1 MTTPAPDPAEGGLSC
16 ARCRR
21 PVRFPTRRDR
31 TPAPD
36 PRGRGWSVLRRWPD
50 GLICSGCYARACE
63 TYGVCDGCSTDRL
76 LPGRGSQGQRWCTD
90 CAGGM
95 GDFTCIRC
103 GQEGWNHY
111 KSVCGRCVLI
121 DRLAAALDDGTGQIC
136 PQLVPLADWLAA
148 MSRPRS
154 GILWLTKTHVQ
165 PILTAIAHHRV
176 PLTHEGVATL
186 TPWRSVIHV
195 RDLLVACGILLPVD
209 RFLFLFEQWLP
220 IWLDTIT
227 DSEHRQLLHLHATW
241 HVLRQL
247 RHTAASGPIGHY
259 RHQSARHNLRVAAA
273 FLDHLAEDH
282 VTLATCT
289 QGQLDDWHAHH
300 THAEA
305 ASLRPLLR
313 WAITGHHMPRLRWAA
328 VPERQGTP
336 ISHRQWLELIRRV
349 HDDDGLDLTERVLS
363 LLILLYA
370 QSLDRISR
378 LTIDDVITNGQG
390 VSIRLG
396 TPPSPVP
403 PPFDRIVTSYLA
415 ARPSLIT
422 ATNPGS
428 RWLFPGRSAGQPLH
442 PTSMRRRLHRL
453 GIPNLAGR
461 RRALRDLVLQAPPSV
476 VARMLGYSNPRTE
489 NLAIDAGTTW
499 RHYAPGDHNRTRQPT
514 ITP

>member
-1 MTTPAPDPAEGGLSC
+1 
-16 ARCRR
+16 
-21 PVRFPTRRDR
+21 
-31 TPAPD
+31 
-36 PRGRGWSVLRRWPD
+36 
-50 GLICSGCYARACE
+50 
-63 TYGVCDGCSTDRL
+63 
-76 LPGRGSQGQRWCTD
+76 
-90 CAGGM
+90 
-95 GDFTCIRC
+95 
-103 GQEGWNHY
+103 
-111 KSVCGRCVLI
+111 
-121 DRLAAALDDGTGQIC
+121 
-136 PQLVPLADWLAA
+136 

-195 RDLLVACGILLPVD
+195 RDLLVACGILPPVD

-442 PTSMRRRLHRL
+442 PSSMRRRLHRL